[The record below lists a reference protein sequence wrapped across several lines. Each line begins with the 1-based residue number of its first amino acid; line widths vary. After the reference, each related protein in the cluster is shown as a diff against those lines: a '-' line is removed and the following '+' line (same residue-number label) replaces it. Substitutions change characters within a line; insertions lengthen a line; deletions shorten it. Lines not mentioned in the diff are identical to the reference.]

1 LAQLHAA
8 TSSSFARR
16 MSCARPAVAALA
28 DAALGAMIAAW
39 LAVML

>member
-1 LAQLHAA
+1 
-8 TSSSFARR
+8 